1 MPELTR
7 LEVEN
12 WVTTTEGEYF
22 TQKELDEG
30 VGIGSEK
37 GKTTRRQIIKRLL
50 RANLIEKHPSRLF
63 VYRMADNQAPV
74 IDWQAA
80 DISNIVPVKW
90 PFQLEDWVTIY
101 PKNIIVIAGTFNAG
115 KTAFCLNFIALNQHR
130 PELSHLLPMEY
141 FNSEMGPEEMKLRL
155 SKFKVSDWS
164 FVARERSSQFAKVI
178 SPNRINVIDFLEITD
193 NFYLVAQEISEIF
206 DKLDRGICLIAIQK
220 KTGATMGRGAEFS
233 LEKPRLYL
241 SLDPSELTIVKGKN
255 WAIEGINPNNQK
267 FRFKLVGGYKF
278 IIEEG

>member
-1 MPELTR
+1 MPELTK
-7 LEVEN
+7 EQV
-12 WVTTTEGEYF
+12 VTWIETTEGEYF
-22 TQKELDEG
+22 TRQELDSG
-30 VGIGSEK
+30 VGIGTER
-37 GKTTRRQIIKRLL
+37 GLTARRQIIRRLL
-50 RANLIEKHPSRLF
+50 IGGAIERHPSRLF

-74 IDWQAA
+74 IDWQSA

-115 KTAFCLNFIALNQHR
+115 KTAFCLNFIAQNQHR
-130 PELSHLLPMEY
+130 VELSHLLPIEY

-164 FVARERSSQFAKVI
+164 FVARERSSKFAKVI
-178 SPNRINVIDFLEITD
+178 NPNRINVIDFLEITD

-241 SLDPSELTIVKGKN
+241 SLDPSELTIIKGKN
-255 WAIEGINPNNQK
+255 WAVEGINPNNQK
-267 FRFKLVGGYKF
+267 FRFKLIQGYKF
-278 IIEEG
+278 IVEV